1 MILRV
6 AALFLV
12 AFWMGFAAGH
22 APGQPVHDKAT
33 RDAARK
39 TVLNKLGERAAG
51 VCPIIDGIARGAGL
65 PPLFFARLIWQE
77 SRFRANAVSPKGAQG
92 IAQFMP
98 GTADLRGLEDPFEPK
113 SALIASAAF
122 LKDLRAEFG
131 NLGLAAAAYNA
142 GPQRV
147 RDWLAGEIVALPAET
162 RAYVAIITGRT
173 PEDWRTQGETA
184 RADDAQVRGEAKADK
199 ATAEL
204 ETPGKTACERLVA
217 VLKDGGPA
225 IDTAPPGAPWGVQVA
240 GGFSRAKTLAQFQRV
255 RRRFESI
262 IGERKPIV
270 LRDRNL
276 SRGRRSLYQARLG
289 ADTRQEANSLCA
301 RLRAAGGVCIV
312 LRN

>member
-1 MILRV
+1 VTAVALCA
-6 AALFLV
+6 AALSMP
-12 AFWMGFAAGH
+12 AH
-22 APGQPVHDKAT
+22 AQPVHDAAR
-33 RDAARK
+33 RDAALKPVMDR
-39 TVLNKLGERAAG
+39 LGTRAGA
-51 VCPIIDGIARGAGL
+51 VCPLLDDIAHGAGL

-122 LKDLRAEFG
+122 LADLRSEFG

-147 RDWLAGEIVALPAET
+147 RDWLSGEIVALPAET

-173 PEDWRTQGETA
+173 PDDWRTG
-184 RADDAQVRGEAKADK
+184 RAATEDAPKPK
-199 ATAEL
+199 
-204 ETPGKTACERLVA
+204 TPDETACERLVA
-217 VLKDGGPA
+217 ALKDGGPA
-225 IDTAPPGAPWGVQVA
+225 IDTAPAGAPWGVQIA

-255 RRRFESI
+255 RGRFDKI

-270 LRDRNL
+270 LRERNL
-276 SRGRRSLYQARLG
+276 SRGRRPLYQARLG
-289 ADTRQEANSLCA
+289 ADTRQAANKLCA